1 MLAIDRIPTKKFLV
15 KRGVNLQNLLISCPW
30 CERVPESASHLFFKC
45 KFIEGFWIK
54 NFNWWEVSWKQ
65 VDGFEDFYLLCNN
78 VKMAEIRKSF
88 WLISISAAC
97 WTAWLVRNG
106 MVFERRMCMENL
118 IFQSKMRTLLWIRSV
133 YDEVMLQENF
143 WWISPNRCRI
153 DSIKFKP
160 TASFWRPP
168 PHGCLKFNECGMAN
182 EDRAGCEGVLR
193 DKEGVVRALFSGSAA
208 ANDFDVAEIGAVKV
222 ALDVFLA
229 LNWKLNDSLYIELGS
244 IVVFFW
250 CANKSLRLWSLQ
262 AIFAGIE
269 SDIVKAGNVV
279 FSMAEK
285 NGNEMARL
293 QV

>member
-1 MLAIDRIPTKKFLV
+1 NEEFSVRKCSKLLILDGGEDSKFAFDKIWKLKVPPRVRSFRWMLAIDRIPTKKFLV
-15 KRGVNLQNLLISCPW
+15 KRGVNLQNLSISCPW
-30 CERVPESASHLFFKC
+30 CER
-45 KFIEGFWIK
+45 
-54 NFNWWEVSWKQ
+54 EVSWKQ
-65 VDGFEDFYLLCNN
+65 VDGFEDFYSLCNN

-106 MVFERRMCMENL
+106 M
-118 IFQSKMRTLLWIRSV
+118 
-133 YDEVMLQENF
+133 ENF

-153 DSIKFKP
+153 DSIKFKT

-168 PHGCLKFNECGMAN
+168 PHGCLKFNVCGMAN
-182 EDRAGCEGVLR
+182 EDRAGCRGVLR

-208 ANDFDVAEIGAVKV
+208 ANDFDVAEIGAMK
-222 ALDVFLA
+222 
-229 LNWKLNDSLYIELGS
+229 W
-244 IVVFFW
+244 
-250 CANKSLRLWSLQ
+250 LRPWSLQ

-285 NGNEMARL
+285 NGNEMVRL
-293 QV
+293 